1 MSSVYQA
8 QAEILRRVA
17 QALDRLDVRAVL
29 TTGRAIDPR
38 EVPAPG
44 NVRVIRAAPHRQVL
58 TEASVV
64 ITHAGHGSVLK
75 ALAAGVPL
83 ICMPQGRGIR
93 CRWTSLSC
101 SGPPAFTV
109 SGPFGHKKP
118 LLMRLRCGYAAVAD
132 TIRRLLEW
140 VRLRAVR
147 LRLPIRVLRHRL
159 RPASST

>member
-17 QALDRLDVRAVL
+17 QALDRLDVRAVV
-29 TTGRAIDPR
+29 TTGRAIDPL

-83 ICMPQGRGIR
+83 ICMPQGRDQKDN
-93 CRWTSLSC
+93 T
-101 SGPPAFTV
+101 T
-109 SGPFGHKKP
+109 
-118 LLMRLRCGYAAVAD
+118 
-132 TIRRLLEW
+132 
-140 VRLRAVR
+140 
-147 LRLPIRVLRHRL
+147 RVLRLGAGVRISK
-159 RPASST
+159 RASEQQIAAAVRAVLDNSTYTQAAQRFAATLTAEAARYPGATQETENLLTHAHD